1 MKHKLQNPKATTLNK
16 YYFPI
21 LLSQLFNKMRTKDKG
36 IIHLKLQDK
45 YQVTKIMSKT
55 NVQELKEN
63 KLINET
69 ELDFLKVICM

>member
-1 MKHKLQNPKATTLNK
+1 
-16 YYFPI
+16 
-21 LLSQLFNKMRTKDKG
+21 MRTKDKG

-45 YQVTKIMSKT
+45 CQVTKIMSKT

-69 ELDFLKVICM
+69 EFS